1 MQCQE
6 WWKCFRLELCQADV
20 NLKPSAPACLA
31 GLQQITWNVAL
42 RAEQERYWG
51 VKQRAWSDRK
61 ITAVAMK
68 VTNTREPSNTATL
81 HQRPADNL
89 SRPVCRFILMDFLP
103 LRDAA
108 DGFRTLCVCVCC
120 LFGHHNNIYQR
131 KHVSIGPFL
140 GLLIVFVTVTLLQ
153 IAVIIISVTAFA
165 NSENLWQGDTTSTAL
180 SSHSPSVTLVFN
192 RRTFL
197 IWRRW
202 QKTAS
207 APLLSLRP
215 L

>member
-1 MQCQE
+1 MTERLLLLPWKSPTPESRLMLNQWRR
-6 WWKCFRLELCQADV
+6 WWKC
-20 NLKPSAPACLA
+20 
-31 GLQQITWNVAL
+31 
-42 RAEQERYWG
+42 
-51 VKQRAWSDRK
+51 
-61 ITAVAMK
+61 
-68 VTNTREPSNTATL
+68 
-81 HQRPADNL
+81 PADNL

-103 LRDAA
+103 LWDAA
-108 DGFRTLCVCVCC
+108 DGFRTLCVCVCVYC
-120 LFGHHNNIYQR
+120 LFGHHNNICQG

-153 IAVIIISVTAFA
+153 MTVIIISVTAFA

-180 SSHSPSVTLVFN
+180 SSHSSSVTLVFN

-197 IWRRW
+197 IWRRR